1 MKKTDVLTH
10 FGGTSAT
17 GKALGISKTTV
28 SLWGEIIPWQYALL
42 VSEVTDNAIK
52 FDRTDYPDRFSST
65 DSDRKTA

>member
-28 SLWGEIIPWQYALL
+28 SLWGEIIPWRYALL